1 MWWLLEDA
9 LEVVFGVEPQWRRR
23 NRPRYDLP
31 NQRPAL
37 SAGETG
43 GYLWDGKY
51 WVYDPEATAEDV
63 ARFKP

>member
-1 MWWLLEDA
+1 MLSLLEDV
-9 LEVVFGVEPQWRRR
+9 LDVVFGIEPQWRRK

-31 NQRPAL
+31 NHRPAL
-37 SAGETG
+37 YPAETG
-43 GYLWDGKY
+43 AYLWDGEH